1 MGAEDLVT
9 AQGGSDKPAD
19 LPAKIA
25 EGREY
30 MQRRIARME
39 TRHRERMQ
47 KGSLVQE
54 ETSQTPTPTENERSL
69 TQSPL
74 EDLAL
79 IFEEVL
85 AQSGTPIISQAQR
98 DGIRQMPPDLM
109 KSRIMSVYLQY
120 VDMCTLPP
128 HAQVYFKDLRAE
140 IKAIGAL
147 PPQQQQEYLAAAPP
161 PMNAAIMETR
171 DIHRALEGGGSPS
184 NICNQAMQRQILERL
199 RINGGLVPPSNSH
212 PNQPYPTPE
221 GSRQDSASDVG
232 AAAVSSTP
240 VNPMTR
246 EGSPERQ
253 AQYNPHPASTNFS
266 AASAR
271 GGESGEYSNH
281 DNSPSHHPN
290 VPPS

>member
-1 MGAEDLVT
+1 
-9 AQGGSDKPAD
+9 
-19 LPAKIA
+19 
-25 EGREY
+25 
-30 MQRRIARME
+30 MQNRIARME
-39 TRHRERMQ
+39 TRHRDRMQ

-54 ETSQTPTPTENERSL
+54 ETSQTPTPTENERPL
-69 TQSPL
+69 APSPL

-85 AQSGTPIISQAQR
+85 AQNGTPLTAQAQR

-109 KSRIMSVYLQY
+109 KTRIMSVYLQY
-120 VDMCTLPP
+120 IDLSTLPP

-161 PMNAAIMETR
+161 PMKEAIMETR

-199 RINGGLVPPSNSH
+199 RTNGGLVPPSNSH
-212 PNQPYPTPE
+212 PNQPYPTPDA
-221 GSRQDSASDVG
+221 SRQHSASDVG
-232 AAAVSSTP
+232 ATSSTP
-240 VNPMTR
+240 VNPMTP

-253 AQYNPHPASTNFS
+253 PQQAPQYNPHPASTNFS

-271 GGESGEYSNH
+271 GESGEYSNH
-281 DNSPSHHPN
+281 ANRPRHHPN
-290 VPPS
+290 VPPR